1 MESEQNKELIGKLA
15 EVAKVKSHINTELY
29 SKYNVK
35 RGLRNNDG
43 TGVLV
48 GLTEVGEVMS
58 YIVDDADR
66 IPVEGKLFYQGYEVK
81 DLVNGFFSQNRFG
94 YEETAFLLL
103 TGELPTASELKDFN
117 NLLSEVRPLPDGWYR
132 W

>member
-1 MESEQNKELIGKLA
+1 MAFEQKEELINRLA
-15 EVAKVKSHINTELY
+15 DVAKVKSHINKELY
-29 SKYNVK
+29 TKYNVK

-81 DLVNGFFSQNRFG
+81 DLVNGSCSLQESFR
-94 YEETAFLLL
+94 LH
-103 TGELPTASELKDFN
+103 P
-117 NLLSEVRPLPDGWYR
+117 NLRNSMRCSR
-132 W
+132 A

>member
-1 MESEQNKELIGKLA
+1 MAEVQNEQLINKLA
-15 EVAKVKSHINTELY
+15 EVAKVKSHINKDLY
-29 SKYNVK
+29 TKYNVK

-81 DLVNGFFSQNRFG
+81 DLVNGFYSEGRYG

-103 TGELPTASELKDFN
+103 TGELPTASELKEFN
-117 NLLSEVRPLPDGWYR
+117 ELLSSFRPLPEGFT
-132 W
+132 